1 LKRPKHAKARVLANY
16 YRDYFFKLKK
26 NTGFE
31 PKFDQ
36 AALEKL
42 AKTRRFCNI
51 LSCKC
56 HKFRLKLGV
65 FGNFVTIERTKSS
78 KRPSFSQFLS
88 ILLFEISEKHRVLAK
103 S

>member
-1 LKRPKHAKARVLANY
+1 MPMIVDFITIEKTKTCKSRVLANY

-36 AALEKL
+36 AALEKV

-51 LSCKC
+51 LSSKC
-56 HKFRLKLGV
+56 HKFRLNFGV
-65 FGNFVTIERTKSS
+65 FDDFVTN
-78 KRPSFSQFLS
+78 KRR
-88 ILLFEISEKHRVLAK
+88 KT
-103 S
+103 